1 MQKKNGFTLIE
12 LMVAIAILGII
23 ATIAAPSFEN
33 LIIKQN
39 LKSTSYHMRDILK
52 EAKSRAILN
61 RNETI
66 VCISPITESQCKG
79 KLTNSASLTASLVK
93 DSVFI
98 IDMKNKVNLKEL
110 SADHIVFTPRGNL
123 NSTKQVIFCSSV
135 GSYVLSISIPGIIDI
150 SEGAAC

>member
-52 EAKSRAILN
+52 EAKV
-61 RNETI
+61 E
-66 VCISPITESQCKG
+66 Q
-79 KLTNSASLTASLVK
+79 
-93 DSVFI
+93 F
-98 IDMKNKVNLKEL
+98 
-110 SADHIVFTPRGNL
+110 
-123 NSTKQVIFCSSV
+123 
-135 GSYVLSISIPGIIDI
+135 
-150 SEGAAC
+150 